1 MRHTQYFILNEK
13 SIFVSLIIKYIKD
26 CSNNGLEKYSLS
38 RLVYFKFQDNSFK
51 NNFYI
56 NYTFSLYETLL
67 ICPSV
72 PYLHA
77 TSSLIWTCI
86 CSYPGNKHNVWLTFY
101 QFTWTKGPS
110 ELLPSLGVRRLSSVN
125 FSHFKLLLRNHLA
138 DWNRTQQ
145 EFSLDGPLQSYCF
158 SFQSNIQ
165 YGCQGQ

>member
-1 MRHTQYFILNEK
+1 MNEK

-26 CSNNGLEKYSLS
+26 CSNNGLENYSLS

-77 TSSLIWTCI
+77 NSSLIWTCI
-86 CSYPGNKHNVWLTFY
+86 CSYPGNKHDVWLTFY
-101 QFTWTKGPS
+101 FILFIVFNAT
-110 ELLPSLGVRRLSSVN
+110 
-125 FSHFKLLLRNHLA
+125 F
-138 DWNRTQQ
+138 
-145 EFSLDGPLQSYCF
+145 
-158 SFQSNIQ
+158 SNISAISWRLVLVVEEARVPRENHRLWSSNW
-165 YGCQGQ
+165 